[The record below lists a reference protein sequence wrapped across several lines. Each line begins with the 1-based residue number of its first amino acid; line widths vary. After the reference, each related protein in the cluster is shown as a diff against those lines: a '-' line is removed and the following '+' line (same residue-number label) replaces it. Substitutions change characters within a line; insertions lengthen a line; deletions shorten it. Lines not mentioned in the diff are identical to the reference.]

1 MRPAEPAWD
10 GRLGE
15 VDMELRMKS
24 ATLALVALTTSSL
37 ACIERAAPCDS
48 GTFDGESL
56 VILPWRVRG

>member
-1 MRPAEPAWD
+1 
-10 GRLGE
+10 
-15 VDMELRMKS
+15 MELRMKS